1 MTWIVATTCMV
12 VVGRLAQ
19 HCSVPVV
26 LMFQLT
32 VSVVCCLPPGAEI
45 ILFVGWGS
53 FQMKPGCIQRLHRL
67 SCFDAIVFMLQYRV
81 ALQRS
86 QHPSPLLI
94 SACWIHESLPP
105 KKRSIDIWPSSRYLK
120 G

>member
-1 MTWIVATTCMV
+1 MIWIAAATFMV

-26 LMFQLT
+26 LMLKLT
-32 VSVVCCLPPGAEI
+32 VSIVCCLPPGAEI
-45 ILFVGWGS
+45 ILFVGWRS

-86 QHPSPLLI
+86 H
-94 SACWIHESLPP
+94 HHSLQL
-105 KKRSIDIWPSSRYLK
+105 S
-120 G
+120 